1 MKAEVRSISS
11 IKLVPEN
18 DSDKAVLQ
26 AFVDQSQNK
35 SLRFH
40 VQSYC
45 YEDSKLID
53 LVAGFAPAAVNVAAI
68 KALEAAR
75 ECVHDSSVE
84 ELIDGALKSLQGLS
98 PSP

>member
-18 DSDKAVLQ
+18 DSDRAVLQ

-35 SLRFH
+35 SLMFH

-53 LVAGFAPAAVNVAAI
+53 LVAGFASAPVNIAARE
-68 KALEAAR
+68 ALEAAR
-75 ECVHDSSVE
+75 QCVHDSSVE
-84 ELIDGALKSLQGLS
+84 EMIDAALKSL
-98 PSP
+98 